1 MRLFGHS
8 RARRMMFTGYRVPGP
23 ELHRLGVVEDCVAPD
38 DLLGAARALAAEMA
52 AKSPLAMRLAKQ
64 AMNTIEEMSLR
75 DGYRYEQ
82 NMTAEL
88 MGSQDSQ
95 EAVRAFLEKRSP
107 DFKGR

>member
-1 MRLFGHS
+1 
-8 RARRMMFTGYRVPGP
+8 
-23 ELHRLGVVEDCVAPD
+23 
-38 DLLGAARALAAEMA
+38 MA

-75 DGYRYEQ
+75 EGYRYEQ

>member
-1 MRLFGHS
+1 MATETEAQG
-8 RARRMMFTGYRVPGP
+8 AAGA
-23 ELHRLGVVEDCVAPD
+23 VETASPD
-38 DLLGAARALAAEMA
+38 EFADLLKQSFKPRTERAASDVDNAIGILVGQALENADAI
-52 AKSPLAMRLAKQ
+52 SDDVL
-64 AMNTIEEMSLR
+64 NTIEEMSLR

>member
-1 MRLFGHS
+1 MI
-8 RARRMMFTGYRVPGP
+8 GP